1 MGAGSALLKSTDNDD
16 NQAGRD
22 PPQASVRWKMLR
34 SVSQAQKDFHD
45 DGSLPMNSTPQH
57 LELRE
62 LLSHP
67 LAQAEI
73 GKFAKSCG
81 ASESF
86 MCWIDIQDF
95 KSIPTDDFRHSKALH
110 IFHKYI
116 KAGAILE
123 IGNVSLEEKEAM
135 KEFLARCKNDHSLIT
150 NKFYEQ
156 IQVKC
161 FVAIYENVFTRFK
174 FTEDYKTLVSK
185 LKGMFNAVRT
195 KDFDYIKKLG
205 EGGFGLVIHCRKKS
219 TGKHHAMKI
228 QTKKG
233 LLDCYSDDPTRVD
246 FEKQAFAACHHPF
259 IVSLDYAFQN
269 EALAF
274 IVLNLATGR
283 NLNYF
288 TTEISLLLITS
299 SWRLEPSFT
308 TEQWR
313 PPCRESEVLLRGD
326 FLSADP
332 PPSDGAHVPR
342 PQAEQ
347 RASA

>member
-1 MGAGSALLKSTDNDD
+1 MGAGSSLLKSTDNDD
-16 NQAGRD
+16 TSNRGKV
-22 PPQASVRWKMLR
+22 PPESSVRWKLLR

-73 GKFAKSCG
+73 GKYAKNCG

-116 KAGAILE
+116 KPGAILE
-123 IGNVSLEEKEAM
+123 VGNITSEEREAM
-135 KEFLARCKNDHSLIT
+135 KEFLTRCKYDHSLIT
-150 NKFYEQ
+150 NKFYDQ

-219 TGKHHAMKI
+219 TGDCFAM
-228 QTKKG
+228 
-233 LLDCYSDDPTRVD
+233 
-246 FEKQAFAACHHPF
+246 
-259 IVSLDYAFQN
+259 
-269 EALAF
+269 
-274 IVLNLATGR
+274 
-283 NLNYF
+283 
-288 TTEISLLLITS
+288 
-299 SWRLEPSFT
+299 W
-308 TEQWR
+308 
-313 PPCRESEVLLRGD
+313 
-326 FLSADP
+326 
-332 PPSDGAHVPR
+332 
-342 PQAEQ
+342 
-347 RASA
+347 